1 MPDSRDVKAV
11 VAVVSNPIGKGD
23 AGIVTEGFYTLDGDT
38 LTMTDRDGIPL
49 RDDNNGE
56 RITVRLLPTD
66 NEKTVAKRTTL
77 RLHRAERGDETSSA
91 FNRRIDYGRSG
102 LA

>member
-1 MPDSRDVKAV
+1 V
-11 VAVVSNPIGKGD
+11 
-23 AGIVTEGFYTLDGDT
+23 EGFYTRDGDT
-38 LTMTDRDGIPL
+38 LTMTDRDGVPL

-77 RLHRAERGDETSSA
+77 RLHRAERGDDVANFRVPFLGSVNPSPLG
-91 FNRRIDYGRSG
+91 DGMH
-102 LA
+102 

>member
-1 MPDSRDVKAV
+1 MPESRDVKAV

-23 AGIVTEGFYTLDGDT
+23 SGQVVEGFYTRDGDT
-38 LTMTDRDGIPL
+38 LTMTDRDGVPL

-77 RLHRAERGDETSSA
+77 RLHRAERGDDVANFSRVIRYPSRGWA
-91 FNRRIDYGRSG
+91 
-102 LA
+102 

>member
-1 MPDSRDVKAV
+1 MMPKAV
-11 VAVVSNPIGKGD
+11 IVIVANPTGKD
-23 AGIVTEGFYTLDGDT
+23 DRGIVAEGFYTRDGDT
-38 LTMTDRDGIPL
+38 LTMTDRDGVPL

-56 RITVRLLPTD
+56 RITHRLGAGENHVTI
-66 NEKTVAKRTTL
+66 AKRTTL

-91 FNRRIDYGRSG
+91 FNRRIDYPSRG